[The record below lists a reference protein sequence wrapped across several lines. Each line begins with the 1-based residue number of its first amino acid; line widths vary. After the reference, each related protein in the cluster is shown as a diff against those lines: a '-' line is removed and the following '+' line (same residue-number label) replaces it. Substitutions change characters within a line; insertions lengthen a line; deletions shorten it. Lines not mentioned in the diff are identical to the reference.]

1 MRDEDF
7 SRLFDEHAEA
17 LFAYVAYRSGD
28 RSMAEDVVGAA
39 FERAYKARRRFN
51 RRRGSERAWLY
62 AIARNLMLDEIRRR
76 DAERRA
82 VERERSGARHSV
94 GGIEAVEAQHDVQTA
109 LAALSEAEREA
120 IALRFGADL
129 TVPEIAEMTKLPLT
143 TVEGR
148 VYRALGKM
156 RDHLEGERS

>member
-28 RSMAEDVVGAA
+28 RSMAEDVVGTA

-82 VERERSGARHSV
+82 VERTGEPHAV
-94 GGIEAVEAQHDVQTA
+94 GGIEAIEAHRDVQTA
-109 LAALSEAEREA
+109 LTVLSEEEREA

-129 TVPEIAEMTKLPLT
+129 TVPEIAKMTKLPLT

-156 RDHLEGERS
+156 RSHLEGNQA

>member
-1 MRDEDF
+1 MKDEDF

-17 LFAYVAYRSGD
+17 LFAYVLYRCGD
-28 RSMAEDVVGAA
+28 RAMAEDIVSGA
-39 FERAYKARRRFN
+39 FERAYRSRRLFN
-51 RRRGSERAWLY
+51 RRRGGERAWLY
-62 AIARNLMLDEIRRR
+62 GITRNLMLDALRRR

-82 VERERSGARHSV
+82 VERSV
-94 GGIEAVEAQHDVQTA
+94 EPDEVTPYEAVEAKRDIQIALTA
-109 LAALSEAEREA
+109 LTEEEREA

-129 TVPEIAEMTKLPLT
+129 PVPEIARLLDLPLT

-156 RDHLEGERS
+156 REHLEG

>member
-109 LAALSEAEREA
+109 LAALSEEEREA

-156 RDHLEGERS
+156 RDHLEGDQA